1 MFFLWLIFALILI
14 EAYRIAGREIKERR
28 KKRKYIKRV
37 KNMEGGKPI
46 KHFNGR
52 FYW

>member
-14 EAYRIAGREIKERR
+14 EAYRIAELIIK
-28 KKRKYIKRV
+28 KKRKESKYIKRV

-52 FYW
+52 CYW